1 MTNEVATLKSRLT
14 ATQEEYKSLLR
25 EMRATDK
32 MKTSMVSVDYVF
44 QKREAIARLGGYIA
58 GLEFALTTI
67 CPKFRAANKRRA
79 DRMIQRLIAK
89 GL

>member
-14 ATQEEYKSLLR
+14 ATQKEYKSLLR
-25 EMRATDK
+25 EMRAIDK

-44 QKREAIARLGGYIA
+44 VKRNTIANLSGYIA
-58 GLEFALTTI
+58 GLELALMTI
-67 CPKFRAANKRRA
+67 CPKFRAANKRRT
-79 DRMIQRLIAK
+79 DRMIQRLVAK